1 MLFRL
6 AKSDDIKAILGLL
19 QQLFEQEQE
28 FDFVPQTA
36 EVGVRSIISDQ
47 TIGFILL
54 AEIEGTVVG
63 MINILF
69 TISTAVGGK
78 VAILEDMIIE
88 PDHRSDGLG
97 SNLLQAAL
105 LLAEKN
111 GCKRITLLTD
121 IDNYRAHNF
130 YKKNGFEKSNMV
142 PFRIKTRK

>member
-6 AKSDDIKAILGLL
+6 AKSDDIKAILALL

-28 FDFVPQTA
+28 FDFVHQTA
-36 EVGVRSIISDQ
+36 EEGVRSIISDQ

-78 VAILEDMIIE
+78 VDILEDMIIE